1 MAKDYSKEAF
11 KKVGGDLAMSVN
23 KIVSKKNDY
32 TDQHVTLK
40 GRFLDSLNQ
49 DQKLLYNDICKLE
62 VIYYMSSNF
71 YPIKRIKTKVLLKI
85 KRKLLE
91 SKLSISQKILFE
103 RLNHLSDIVI
113 KQRVGMYMKGSEIG
127 NKVHKVVEW
136 NE

>member
-1 MAKDYSKEAF
+1 MKDSKDSF

-71 YPIKRIKTKVLLKI
+71 YPMKRIKTKALLTI

-91 SKLSISQKILFE
+91 SKLSMYQKILFE
-103 RLNHLSDIVI
+103 RLNHLSEIVI

-127 NKVHKVVEW
+127 NKVYKAVKW